1 MRSELVGAF
10 DFRILADVN
19 ATLNGL
25 ACVLIIAGLFAIKA
39 RRERLHKILMLSATG
54 VSALFLVSYLTYH
67 ANAEPV
73 LFRGDGAIRSV
84 YFAILIS
91 HIVLAVVQVPLIL
104 MTVWSGL
111 KDRRARHRR
120 LATITTPI
128 WLYVSITGVVVY
140 LMLYRLPV

>member
-1 MRSELVGAF
+1 MFADF

-19 ATLNGL
+19 AMLNGL
-25 ACVLIIAGLFAIKA
+25 AFVLIVAGLVAIKT

-73 LFRGDGAIRSV
+73 VFQGTGAISRI
-84 YFAILIS
+84 YYAILIS
-91 HIVLAVVQVPLIL
+91 HIVLAAVQVPLIL

-120 LATITTPI
+120 LAKVTTPI
-128 WLYVSITGVVVY
+128 WLYVSLTGVVVY
-140 LMLYRLPV
+140 LMLYRLPVS